1 MDAPLRSLME
11 NPRRHRF
18 KMEEQNVPQL
28 RFPEFDEAWGIHR
41 VEELLIGSRLGGNYS
56 NNNIKNDNPLIKM
69 GNLNRGKII
78 VEKLDYI
85 DKEEEL
91 NEEDKIKSGD
101 LFFNTRNTLDLVGKV
116 AIWRDELERAYY
128 NSNLLRIDFKNN
140 SFMNYRFNTYK
151 TIKNLRRL
159 ATGTTSVAAIYNR
172 DLFKLKLTIPRQPKE
187 QQKIASFLS
196 AVDKKIEQLTRKK
209 ELLEKYKKGVMQKLF
224 PKSGEQHPELRFK
237 DENGEDFPDWE
248 VKPLKEIL
256 KINYGKDYK
265 HLGDGKI
272 PLLGTGG
279 VMRYVDDYLYDKPSV
294 LIGRKGSIDT
304 PQFIDQPFWTVD
316 TLFYTEVLNDID
328 PFFAYLLI
336 TTVNLLKY
344 NEASGVPSLS
354 ASTLYS
360 IKMSVPKSGKEQKK
374 ISKTVKSINTR
385 IELIESKIQQTQ
397 SFKKGLLQQMFV

>member
-1 MDAPLRSLME
+1 MDTPQRSLMV
-11 NPRRHRF
+11 NPRRHHF
-18 KMEEQNVPQL
+18 KMKEQYVPQL
-28 RFPEFDEAWGIHR
+28 RFPEFDEEWKKKTIGKI
-41 VEELLIGSRLGGNYS
+41 LKIGSGKDHKHLGEGEIPVYGS
-56 NNNIKNDNPLIKM
+56 GGVMRYADEYLYDGESIGIGRKGTIDNPIFLS
-69 GNLNRGKII
+69 GKFWTVDTLFYTHSFEEVLPRFAFSIFENI
-78 VEKLDYI
+78 NWYKYNEASGVPSLSKGTIEKIPVYTP
-85 DKEEEL
+85 
-91 NEEDKIKSGD
+91 KS
-101 LFFNTRNTLDLVGKV
+101 T
-116 AIWRDELERAYY
+116 
-128 NSNLLRIDFKNN
+128 
-140 SFMNYRFNTYK
+140 
-151 TIKNLRRL
+151 
-159 ATGTTSVAAIYNR
+159 
-172 DLFKLKLTIPRQPKE
+172 E

-209 ELLEKYKKGVMQKLF
+209 ELLEEYKKGVMQKLF
-224 PKSGEQHPELRFK
+224 PKPGEQHPELRFK
-237 DENGEDFPDWE
+237 DEEDFPDWE

-265 HLGDGKI
+265 HLGDGEI

-360 IKMSVPKSGKEQKK
+360 IKRSVPKSVKEQKK
-374 ISKTVKSINTR
+374 ISKTVKSINSR
-385 IELIESKIQQTQ
+385 IELIEKKIQQTQ